1 MNHCCFE
8 QLCASKVEDSENSQP
23 SSWENNNKAKGMLS
37 DSLAYLLSLCPAKG
51 CPAGRFSCRYFMV
64 PCSEKSATVCPSPLR
79 THLVVSRPSRPTG
92 PRACIRAVLIPTSAP
107 REKYRKSANNE
118 DYMKRTY
125 QWNMSKNIQAGLEKT
140 TQRMST
146 QDHHIPSPKR

>member
-8 QLCASKVEDSENSQP
+8 QLCASKVEDRENSQP
-23 SSWENNNKAKGMLS
+23 SSCQTLWPSCCLSVQLKAAQQAGFHAGTSWYHAPRSRLLCVHHLS
-37 DSLAYLLSLCPAKG
+37 GPTWLWAGPPGLQGLGHVYEPCWYLP
-51 CPAGRFSCRYFMV
+51 
-64 PCSEKSATVCPSPLR
+64 
-79 THLVVSRPSRPTG
+79 
-92 PRACIRAVLIPTSAP
+92 SAP